1 MSDTFRKVEEKV
13 VHDGHFIR
21 VAVAS
26 FEGPDGATF
35 TREVVRHRGAVGV
48 VALDGEGRA
57 VLVRQFRPALEEDLL
72 EIPAGMLDV
81 EGESPAAA
89 AARELEEEAGLRV
102 VGDLELLARYAV
114 APGLTDEWFEVYLAR
129 TTEAC
134 VARPQSAEEHAMTVE
149 RVALADVPAMIADG
163 RLHDAKSMIGL
174 LLAREHLA

>member
-1 MSDTFRKVEEKV
+1 MSDSFRKVDEEV
-13 VHDGHFIR
+13 VHDGRFVK
-21 VAVAS
+21 VAVAT
-26 FEGPDGATF
+26 FEGGGSTF
-35 TREVVRHRGAVGV
+35 TRELVRHRGAVGV
-48 VALDGEGRA
+48 VALDDDGRA

-81 EGESPAAA
+81 DGESPAAA

-129 TTEAC
+129 ATEAC
-134 VARPQSAEEHAMTVE
+134 EARPQSAEEEVMTVE
-149 RVALADVPAMIADG
+149 RVALDDVPAMIADG

-174 LLAREHLA
+174 LLARERLS